1 MNILNTQ
8 SIRPHIRAHAP
19 SILVIDESID
29 TIVQIN
35 NALSSEGYIVLAAR
49 DADSILTHLHRALP
63 ELVLID
69 ATSSHLNGFELGRW
83 IKSMPI
89 FRRIPVLFMTERTN
103 TDQIVGN
110 YSNGGNDYIT
120 KPLRIPELLTRIA
133 TQVTARDNG
142 PS

>member
-1 MNILNTQ
+1 MNKPNTHTIT
-8 SIRPHIRAHAP
+8 SHIRAHAP
-19 SILVIDESID
+19 TILVIDESID

-35 NALSSEGYIVLAAR
+35 NALSSEGYIVLTAR
-49 DADSILTHLHRALP
+49 DADSILTHLHRVLP
-63 ELVLID
+63 VLVLID
-69 ATSSHLNGFELGRW
+69 ATSSRLNGFELGRW

-110 YSNGGNDYIT
+110 YTNGGNDYIT
-120 KPLRIPELLTRIA
+120 KPLRIPELLTRVV
-133 TQVTARDNG
+133 TQVTTRNSG